1 MPITP
6 IQAKYF
12 AYELTKRSRSDS
24 VEKLATSLLDAKVNI
39 TPHQVEAALFAFRSP
54 LSNGAILADEVG
66 LGKTIE
72 AGIVISQKWAERKRK
87 ILIIVPANLRKQWST
102 ELSEKFYLNSIIL
115 EAKTFRSENEENRK
129 LNPFDQE
136 DQIVICSYHFAAKKS
151 TEIYH
156 VAWDLVV
163 IDEAHRLRNVYKKSN
178 KTAVKIKGSLLER
191 NKILLTATPLQNS
204 LLELY
209 GLVSIIDDYAF
220 GDLASFKTQYAKT
233 TDASFSELKSRLKPL
248 CIRTLRKQVQQY
260 VNYTKRH
267 AILEEFESSKLE
279 WELYLGVSD
288 YLNKEK
294 LYALPPS
301 QKQLMTL
308 VLRKLLASS
317 TTAIQGTLERLKV
330 RLEELLNLPDEETHL
345 QNLANDFSEEFETFS
360 EVGDEFLD
368 EEEGEEAENEEQKQS
383 WQRKKEIK
391 FLTDEMRREI
401 QNEIEQLEGYI
412 DLTYQIKEN
421 TKAGSLLLA
430 LEKGFQKSKELDEN
444 APQKAIIFTE
454 STRTQAYLNLVFSN
468 TIYKDKIVLFNGTNN
483 DPTSQI
489 IYQKWAEK
497 HKGSDKISGSKS
509 ADLRAALVDYFKS
522 DDCQIMIAT
531 EAGAE
536 GINLQFCNIV
546 INYDLPWNPQRIEQR
561 IGRCHRYGQK
571 FDVVVVNFLDK
582 NNKADQRVY
591 ELLDEKLKLFEG
603 VFGASDEILGAI
615 GSGIDFEKRIAQLY
629 SQLRTPEKIQE
640 QFEDLQASLKPEIDE
655 QMKVTRRQL
664 LENLDEEVL
673 EKLKITDHD
682 SQLYF
687 HQYERWLW
695 ELTRFGL
702 EGMADFDPNDF
713 RFTLLK
719 QPNPDETYNIGP
731 YYFGKND
738 SESNNYRLHHPL
750 AQWIVE
756 HAKNIN
762 VGTRTIQFDLTNH
775 DRNVS
780 VLESFK
786 GKSGWMAAWQ
796 ITVDSFE
803 AEDRIIVVAQTDD
816 GEIVNEEDAK
826 KILALPTQM
835 KGIASGIPSVQS
847 ALRQNKN
854 LVQEAFIADN
864 AVRNHR
870 FFDEEVDKLDQWA
883 KDQKTSLEAEIK
895 VLDFEIRNKKSEAK
909 KMLTLEAK
917 VLAQKEIKDLEKT
930 RSEKRQHLFKSQDDI
945 DQQMDNL
952 LARTESRMKQRIME
966 EELFTIRWVLV

>member
-1 MPITP
+1 MITP

-12 AYELTKRSRSDS
+12 AYELTKRTRSDS

-54 LSNGAILADEVG
+54 LSSGALLADEVG

-72 AGIVISQKWAERKRK
+72 AGIVIAQKWAERKRK
-87 ILIIVPANLRKQWST
+87 ILVIVPANLRKQWST
-102 ELSEKFYLNSIIL
+102 ELFEKFYLNSIIL
-115 EAKTFRSENEENRK
+115 EAKTFRSENEKKRK

-136 DQIVICSYHFAAKKS
+136 DQIVICSYHFAAKKA

-156 VAWDLVV
+156 VNWDLVV

-178 KTAVKIKGSLLER
+178 KTSNRIKDSLLGK

-209 GLVSIIDDYAF
+209 GLVSIIDEYAF
-220 GDLASFKTQYAKT
+220 GDLSSFKTQYAKT
-233 TDASFSELKSRLKPL
+233 TDASFSELKSRLKPI

-260 VNYTKRH
+260 VNYTKRW
-267 AILEEFESSKLE
+267 AIREEFESSKLE
-279 WELYLGVSD
+279 WDLYLGVSD
-288 YLNKEK
+288 YLNKDK

-308 VLRKLLASS
+308 ILRKLLASS
-317 TTAIQGTLERLKV
+317 TMAIQGTLERLKI
-330 RLEELLNLPDEETHL
+330 RLEELLTLPDEETHAL
-345 QNLANDFSEEFETFS
+345 NLANDLALEYETFGEVDEEFI
-360 EVGDEFLD
+360 D
-368 EEEGEEAENEEQKQS
+368 EEEGEDEKEKAS
-383 WQRKKEIK
+383 WQKKKEIL
-391 FLTDEMRREI
+391 FLTDEMRRDIKSEI
-401 QNEIEQLEGYI
+401 NLIDGY
-412 DLTYQIKEN
+412 LALAYQIKEN

-430 LEKGFQKSKELDEN
+430 LEKGFQKSRELDPT

-454 STRTQAYLNLVFSN
+454 STRTQKYLLQIFSN
-468 TIYKDKIVLFNGTNN
+468 TQYKDKIVLFNGTNT
-483 DPTSQI
+483 DPESQI
-489 IYQKWAEK
+489 IYQQWAK
-497 HKGSDKISGSKS
+497 KNKGTDKISGSKS

-571 FDVVVVNFLDK
+571 YDVVVVNFLDK
-582 NNKADQRVY
+582 KNQADQRVY

-615 GSGIDFEKRIAQLY
+615 GSGVDFEKRIAQLY

-640 QFEDLQASLKPEIDE
+640 QFEELQASLRPDIDE
-655 QMKVTRRQL
+655 QMKTTRRQL

-682 SQLYF
+682 SQLF
-687 HQYERWLW
+687 FKQYERWLW

-702 EGMADFDPNDF
+702 SGMAEFDPIDF
-713 RFTLLK
+713 KFSLQK
-719 QPNPDETYNIGP
+719 QPNPKENYHIGP
-731 YYFGKND
+731 YYFGKE
-738 SESNNYRLHHPL
+738 ESASNSYRLHHPL

-756 HAKNIN
+756 QAKNES
-762 VGTRTIQFDLTNH
+762 VGTRLIEFNLSNH
-775 DRNVS
+775 DRNIS
-780 VLESFK
+780 VLEPIK
-786 GKSGWMAAWQ
+786 GNSGWMAAWQ
-796 ITVDSFE
+796 VTIDSFE
-803 AEDRIIVVAQTDD
+803 AEDRIIVVAISDD
-816 GEIVNEEDAK
+816 GLILPEEDAK
-826 KILALPTQM
+826 KMLSLPANM
-835 KGIASGIPSVQS
+835 KGIVNGIPSVHA
-847 ALRQNKN
+847 ALRQHKN
-854 LVQEAFIADN
+854 QIQEAFISDN
-864 AVRNHR
+864 ALRNNR
-870 FFDEEVDKLDQWA
+870 FFDEEVEKLDQWA

-909 KMLTLEAK
+909 KTLTLEAK

-930 RSEKRQHLFKSQDDI
+930 RSEKRQQLFKSQDEI

-952 LARTESRMKQRIME
+952 LARTETRMRQRITD
-966 EELFTIRWVLV
+966 EELFTIRWTLI